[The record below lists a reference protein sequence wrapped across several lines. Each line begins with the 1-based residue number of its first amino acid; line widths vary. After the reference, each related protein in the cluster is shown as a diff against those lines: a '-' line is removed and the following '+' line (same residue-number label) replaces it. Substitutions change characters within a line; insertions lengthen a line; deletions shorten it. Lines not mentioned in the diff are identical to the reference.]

1 MILKILNKFFF
12 IIFFLFIGINSTN
25 ANFKEIK
32 KKAKIKNPE
41 IIFLVQNIKKNCIR
55 DLYISPDSHYVRPV
69 LKVEAPSGYGL
80 DDRFDHALSKFE
92 EFSFPCSGGNIE
104 ACKNVKRVILEWA
117 KANAAQRTG
126 PSDGDGRHWNDTLTV
141 NLYTASP
148 MMAAYSFTKQVIS
161 IPQDEDKMIKEW
173 FKKIVKKNEHLMYN
187 YSNYKSGSGAA
198 GTPKR
203 AHNHALSSAMS
214 HMQLGIL
221 LGNDKLFRTAFKNF
235 EAAIKYQRKD
245 GSMPIETRRGGR
257 AMFYQARAM
266 NALAVIAILAENQG
280 YNIWDYDYKGKNYH
294 NLVKFFIDFTE
305 NNQIVFKY
313 AKSMKHPGPAK
324 NFKKQDLNSR
334 SSSNWGWLY
343 AYVTRF
349 PDHEN
354 VQRLK
359 KWSKDKSNLNSYQWD
374 IVHHYLNIK
383 KRPFSSASWTVV
395 EPNCHFTK

>member
-1 MILKILNKFFF
+1 MKILKKFYY
-12 IIFFLFIGINSTN
+12 IIFFLFVGINSTS

-32 KKAKIKNPE
+32 KKAIVKNPE
-41 IIFLVQNIKKNCIR
+41 IIFPIKSKKRNCIK
-55 DLYISPDSHYVRPV
+55 DLYISPDTHYVRPV
-69 LKVEAPSGYGL
+69 LKVNAPSGYGL
-80 DDRFDHALSKFE
+80 DNRFNHALSEFE
-92 EFSFPCSGGNIE
+92 DFSFPCSGGNIE
-104 ACKNVKRVILEWA
+104 ACENVKKVILEWA
-117 KANAAQRTG
+117 NANAAKRTG
-126 PSDGDGRHWNDTLTV
+126 PSDGEGRYWNDTLTV
-141 NLYTASP
+141 NLYIASP
-148 MMAAYSFTKQVIS
+148 MMAAYSFAKQTIS
-161 IPQDEDKMIKEW
+161 ISEEEDNIIKDW
-173 FKKIVKKNEHLMYN
+173 FKKLVKKNEHLMYN

-198 GTPKR
+198 RTPKR
-203 AHNHALSSAMS
+203 AHNHALSSAIS

-221 LGNDKLFRTAFKNF
+221 LGDDKLFRTAFKNF
-235 EAAIKYQRKD
+235 KAAIKYQRKD

-280 YNIWDYDYKGKNYH
+280 YNIWDYEYKGKDYH
-294 NLVKFFIDFTE
+294 NIVKFFIDFTE
-305 NNQIVFKY
+305 NNEIVFKY
-313 AKSMKHPGPAK
+313 AKSMKYPGPAK
-324 NFKKQDLNSR
+324 NYKKQDLDSR

-359 KWSKDKSNLNSYQWD
+359 KWSQNKISLNSYQWD

>member
-1 MILKILNKFFF
+1 MKILNKFYY
-12 IIFFLFIGINSTN
+12 IIFFLFVGINSTS

-32 KKAKIKNPE
+32 KKAIVKNPE
-41 IIFLVQNIKKNCIR
+41 IIFPIKSKKRNCIK
-55 DLYISPDSHYVRPV
+55 DLYISPDTHYVRPV
-69 LKVEAPSGYGL
+69 LKVNAPSGYGL
-80 DDRFDHALSKFE
+80 DNRFNHALSEFE
-92 EFSFPCSGGNIE
+92 DFSFPCSGGNIE
-104 ACKNVKRVILEWA
+104 ACENVKKVILEWA
-117 KANAAQRTG
+117 NANAAKRTG
-126 PSDGDGRHWNDTLTV
+126 PSDGEGRYWNDTLTV
-141 NLYTASP
+141 NLYIASP
-148 MMAAYSFTKQVIS
+148 MMAAYSFAKQTIS
-161 IPQDEDKMIKEW
+161 ISEEEDNIIKDW
-173 FKKIVKKNEHLMYN
+173 FKKLVKKNEHLMYN

-198 GTPKR
+198 RTPKR
-203 AHNHALSSAMS
+203 AHNHALSSAIS

-221 LGNDKLFRTAFKNF
+221 LGDDKLFRTAFKNF
-235 EAAIKYQRKD
+235 KAAIKYQRKD

-280 YNIWDYDYKGKNYH
+280 YNIWDYEYKGKDYH
-294 NLVKFFIDFTE
+294 NIVKFFIDFTE
-305 NNQIVFKY
+305 NNEIVFKY
-313 AKSMKHPGPAK
+313 AKSMKYPGPAK
-324 NFKKQDLNSR
+324 NYKKQDLDSR

-359 KWSKDKSNLNSYQWD
+359 KWSQNKISLNSYQWD